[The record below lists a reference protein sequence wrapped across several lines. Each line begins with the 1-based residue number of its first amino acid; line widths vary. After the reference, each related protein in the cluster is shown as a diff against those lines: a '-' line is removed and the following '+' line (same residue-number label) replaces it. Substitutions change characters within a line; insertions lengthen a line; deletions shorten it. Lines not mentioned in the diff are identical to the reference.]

1 MSLLTKLFGGGGSAH
16 KEPEP
21 EIYKDFRIFVAPSKE
36 NNGYRLY
43 ARIEKD
49 VSGQTQTHQMI
60 RADTFQ
66 SLDEASRITLS
77 KAKVLIDQQGETI
90 F

>member
-1 MSLLTKLFGGGGSAH
+1 MSIFSKLFGGGKSAQAEVTPESY
-16 KEPEP
+16 KE
-21 EIYKDFRIFVAPSKE
+21 FRIFVTPSKE
-36 NNGYRLY
+36 VGGFRLC

-49 VSGQTQTHQMI
+49 VNGQVMTHQMI

-66 SLDEASRITLS
+66 SLEEAERITLS